1 MKLTLHPLPKT
12 TALTRAFALT
22 SIILLA
28 LGCTPGAKQDEV
40 IVEESVP
47 ESLREAFAAAAVGE
61 HRSAANIARNQ
72 YRHPAETLDF
82 FGIKPGMTVMEITPG
97 GMWYTEILAP
107 ALNGRGNFIVAGY
120 DTSVSGQSEYRYRQ
134 QAAMEKRFSEQ
145 PELYGEVSIVKFS
158 PPDSV
163 ALGEDNSVDVIV
175 TFRNFHGWLRGGIAQ
190 SNLQAFFDVLKP
202 GGTLGLV
209 QHRTD
214 KMAELPS
221 GRINGYV
228 TEQAIIELAEN
239 VGFELDAKSEINA
252 NPKDSRDHPQGVWTL
267 PPSLRLGEQDRD
279 KYLAIGES
287 DRMTL
292 RFRKP
297 LAGS

>member
-1 MKLTLHPLPKT
+1 MKLTRHSLLKT

-28 LGCTPGAKQDEV
+28 FGCAPGARQDAV

-47 ESLREAFAAAAVGE
+47 ASLSEAFAAAAVGD
-61 HRSAANIARNQ
+61 HRSAANIARNP
-72 YRHPAETLDF
+72 YRHPVETLEF
-82 FGIKPGMTVMEITPG
+82 FGIKPGKTVMEISPG
-97 GMWYTEILAP
+97 GMWYTEVLAP
-107 ALNGRGNFIVAGY
+107 ALKGRGNFVVAGY
-120 DTSVSGQSEYRYRQ
+120 DTSISGQPEYRYRQ

-145 PELYGEVSIVKFS
+145 PEHYAGVSIVKFS

-163 ALGEDNSVDVIV
+163 ALGEDNSVDVVV
-175 TFRNFHGWLRGGIAQ
+175 TFRNFHGWLRGGIAE

-214 KMAELPS
+214 RMAKLPT

-228 TEQAIIELAEN
+228 TEQVVIELAES
-239 VGFELDAKSEINA
+239 VGFELEAKSEINA
-252 NPKDSRDHPQGVWTL
+252 NPKDSRDHPAGVWTL
-267 PPSLRLGEQDRD
+267 PPSLRLGEQDKD

-292 RFRKP
+292 RFKKP
-297 LAGS
+297 G